1 MCTEGVIVV
10 LRHQVQYV
18 YKRGR
23 VYSHFMP
30 INGVGEE
37 KVFDLLR
44 NLPLGQPQSTS
55 NIDFNPPHLGRSV

>member
-10 LRHQVQYV
+10 LRHQVQYL
-18 YKRGR
+18 YKRGQ

-30 INGVGEE
+30 VNGVGEE

-44 NLPLGQPQSTS
+44 DLPPGQPL
-55 NIDFNPPHLGRSV
+55 PPIPFPLIVEDV